1 MSTRLEIVET
11 EALQLPVGERAALAQ
26 VLLASLEID
35 EDIEE
40 AWAVEVERRN
50 EDIESG
56 RSSTSTLSDVMQRV
70 RSKYK

>member
-26 VLLASLEID
+26 ILLASLDVD

-40 AWAVEVERRN
+40 SWAIEVERRN
-50 EDIESG
+50 AQIESG
-56 RSSTSTLSDVMQRV
+56 ISATSTLPDVMQRV
-70 RSKYK
+70 RAKYK

>member
-11 EALQLPVGERAALAQ
+11 EALLLSVGERAALAQ
-26 VLLASLEID
+26 VLLASLDVD

-50 EDIESG
+50 TEIESG
-56 RSSTSTLSDVMQRV
+56 RTTTSSLSHVMQRV
-70 RSKYK
+70 RAKHK